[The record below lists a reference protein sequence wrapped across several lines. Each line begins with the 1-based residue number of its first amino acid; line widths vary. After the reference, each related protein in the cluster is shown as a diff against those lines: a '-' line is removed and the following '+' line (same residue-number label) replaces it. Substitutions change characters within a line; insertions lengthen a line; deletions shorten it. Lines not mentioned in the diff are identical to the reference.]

1 MIDLT
6 IILFVINGLIGS
18 FLSTLFWAKDKY
30 DLKTFDA
37 LRNIIVGAI
46 AGYIYYLM
54 HSEYNFPN
62 GLMSLVFGYFGKDLI
77 EAVFEKFKS
86 MITGGQQSGQ
96 K

>member
-1 MIDLT
+1 MIDIT
-6 IILFVINGLIGS
+6 VILFIVNGLIGA
-18 FLSTLFWAKDKY
+18 FLSTLFWAKELNY
-30 DLKTFDA
+30 LKTFDA

-86 MITGGQQSGQ
+86 MIASGQQSGS
-96 K
+96 